1 MTSWYYSVSN
11 IDIPLK
17 MKKLSLFFLF
27 LSFTVISFTQGFMI
41 TPLKLEFD
49 GKQLLITYD
58 FVNKSKSD
66 QFYVWVE
73 IEKKDGELLRT
84 KALSGDIGKTSSGKD
99 KKITWSPDKD
109 SIFLDEEVSVE
120 VKAEKYTKSFNKGS
134 MILLSTVMPGL
145 GQTRI
150 SKGKPYWLAGV
161 AAYGALAGGFIV
173 HQGYVKTYDSYR
185 SEEDP
190 TTRRDLM
197 NKAQSQMNL
206 SGVLLV
212 SGAAIWVANL
222 FWVAAT
228 PNKYQP
234 LKHVNLS
241 LDQSRGPIKGA
252 TLLSLKVNF

>member
-1 MTSWYYSVSN
+1 
-11 IDIPLK
+11 
-17 MKKLSLFFLF
+17 MKTKKFLMILLFLF
-27 LSFTVISFTQGFMI
+27 LSGLSFSQEFLI

-49 GKQLLITYD
+49 GKQLQITYD
-58 FVNKSKSD
+58 FVNKNASD

-73 IEKKDGELLRT
+73 IEKKNGEPLRI
-84 KALSGDIGKTSSGKD
+84 KALTGDIGKTSSGKD

-109 SIFLDEEVSVE
+109 SIFLDEEVLVE

-134 MILLSTVMPGL
+134 MMLMSTVMPGL
-145 GQTRI
+145 GQTKI

-161 AAYGALAGGFIV
+161 AAYGALAGGLIIN
-173 HQGYVKTYDSYR
+173 QSYVNTYESYK
-185 SEEDP
+185 SAEDA
-190 TTRRDLM
+190 TTRKDLL
-197 NKAQSQMNL
+197 NKAQSQKNL
-206 SGVLLV
+206 SGALIV

-222 FWVAAT
+222 FWVAAI

-241 LDQSRGPIKGA
+241 LDQSRGPLKGT

>member
-1 MTSWYYSVSN
+1 MK
-11 IDIPLK
+11 I
-17 MKKLSLFFLF
+17 KKLSLIFLF
-27 LSFTVISFTQGFMI
+27 LSFTVISFTQGFLI
-41 TPLKLEFD
+41 SPLKMEFD
-49 GKQLLITYD
+49 GKQLQITYD
-58 FVNKSKSD
+58 FENKSKTD

-73 IEKKDGELLRT
+73 MEKKSGESLHI

-99 KKITWSPDKD
+99 KKIIWSPDRD
-109 SIFLDEEVSVE
+109 SIFLNEEVSVE

-134 MILLSTVMPGL
+134 MMLLSTFLPGL
-145 GQTRI
+145 GQTKI

-161 AAYGALAGGFIV
+161 TAYGALAGGFIV
-173 HQGYVKTYDSYR
+173 HQSYVKTYDSYH

-197 NKAQSQMNL
+197 NKAQSQLNL
-206 SGVLLV
+206 SGVLFV

-222 FWVAAT
+222 VWVAAT

-241 LDQSRGPIKGA
+241 LNQSRSPLKGA